1 MKDHAMIAR
10 EKLFSRLNT
19 HSAVVLF
26 SGKAPHRTLDQ
37 YYLYTAQRN
46 FFYLTNLAEPSMI
59 LFMLKGEKDTK
70 TFLFIEEN
78 TDLIIKWEGARMT
91 KEEAHERSQIPL
103 ENIFYLTDFEKMFN
117 QAMNFAR
124 SLLGAPPKEIYLDL
138 YHESFSVK
146 PKALAEAKAILE
158 NYPELIVKNINE
170 HLGYLRMFKTEDE
183 IEEIKKA
190 INHTKVG
197 LDHVLTQIQKRDF
210 EYQLF
215 ADFVHAITFDG
226 SEGCAFDTIAAS
238 GKNAT
243 VLHYIKNND
252 HVKAGE
258 LILFDLGAL
267 HNNYAADISRTY
279 PINGSFTDRQKELY
293 SIVLTVNK
301 ETIDFVKP
309 GITWKE
315 LNAFAKRRL
324 IEETKRI
331 GLIKED
337 EEISQYYYHS
347 IGHFL
352 GLDVHDVGLYDLPL
366 QEGMVLTIEPGLY
379 VSEEGIGIRI
389 EDDILVTK
397 EGSLNLS
404 AAIPKEIDE
413 LESII
418 KRSK

>member
-1 MKDHAMIAR
+1 MIQHAAQAR
-10 EKLFSRLNT
+10 EKLFARLNPA
-19 HSAVVLF
+19 SAVVLY

-46 FFYLTNLAEPSMI
+46 FFYLTNLSEPAMI
-59 LFMLKGEKDTK
+59 LLMLKGEKDTK

-103 ENIFYLTDFEKMFN
+103 ENIRYVQDFDKVFN
-117 QAMNFAR
+117 QAMNYAR
-124 SLLGAPPKEIYLDL
+124 SILGTPPKELHLDL
-138 YHESFSVK
+138 YHASFDVQ
-146 PKALAEAKAILE
+146 PKAINQAKTIID
-158 NYPELIVKNINE
+158 NYPELTIKNINE
-170 HLGYLRMFKTEDE
+170 HLAYLRMFKTEDE
-183 IEEIKKA
+183 LNELRKA
-190 INHTKVG
+190 IKHTAVG
-197 LDHVLTQIQKRDF
+197 LNTILKNIQEREY

-243 VLHYIKNND
+243 VLHYIKNTD
-252 HVKAGE
+252 TLKKGE

-267 HNNYAADISRTY
+267 HNNYASDISRTY
-279 PINGSFTDRQKELY
+279 PINGTFTKRQKELY

-301 ETIDFVKP
+301 EAIEFVKP
-309 GITWKE
+309 GVTWKE
-315 LNAFAKRRL
+315 LNDFAKQRL
-324 IEETKRI
+324 IEETKKI

-337 EEISQYYYHS
+337 EDIQNYYYHS

-379 VSEEGIGIRI
+379 VAEEGIGIRI

-397 EGSLNLS
+397 NGSLNLS
-404 AAIPKEIDE
+404 ADIPKEIE
-413 LESII
+413 EIEKII
-418 KRSK
+418 KR

>member
-1 MKDHAMIAR
+1 MKNHAKQAR
-10 EKLFSRLNT
+10 EKLLARLEPA
-19 HSAVVLF
+19 SAVVLY

-46 FFYLTNLAEPSMI
+46 FFYLTNLSEANMI
-59 LFMLKGEKDTK
+59 LLLLKGETETK

-91 KEEAHERSQIPL
+91 KEEAHEKSQVPI
-103 ENIFYLTDFEKMFN
+103 ESIHYLDAFEKTFN

-124 SLLGAPPKEIYLDL
+124 SILGAPPKILYLDL
-138 YHESFSVK
+138 YHEGFSVK
-146 PKALAEAKAILE
+146 PKALNQAEVIINHYK
-158 NYPELIVKNINE
+158 ELSIKNVNE
-170 HLGYLRMFKTEDE
+170 HIAYLRMFKTEDE
-183 IEEIKKA
+183 IEELKKA
-190 INHTKVG
+190 IDHTKVG
-197 LDHVLTQIQKRDF
+197 LDCILENIQKREY

-243 VLHYIKNND
+243 VLHYIDNND
-252 HVKAGE
+252 QLNEGD
-258 LILFDLGAL
+258 LMLFDLGAL
-267 HNNYAADISRTY
+267 HQNYAADISRTY
-279 PINGSFTDRQKELY
+279 PINGTFTERQKELY
-293 SIVLTVNK
+293 SIVLKVNK
-301 ETIDFVKP
+301 DTIDFVKP

-315 LNAFAKRRL
+315 LNAFAKDKL

-352 GLDVHDVGLYDLPL
+352 GLDVHDVGLYDQPL

-397 EGSLNLS
+397 DGSLNLS
-404 AAIPKEIDE
+404 ESIPKEIDDIE
-413 LESII
+413 KQI
-418 KRSK
+418 KR